1 MFTQAGFEA
10 AFSYWR
16 LFLEGTV
23 TTVVLSAC
31 AVFFG
36 FIMALIVSVSRM
48 IIL

>member
-23 TTVVLSAC
+23 TTGVLSAC
-31 AVFFG
+31 SVFFVV
-36 FIMALIVSVSRM
+36 IRVLIVSVSRM